1 MFSGRYNH
9 AIDDKGR
16 IKVPQKIKEALA
28 SVYNDTSVVIT
39 NLDKCLVAYPLEEWR
54 KLEEKALKLP
64 SMQKDV
70 LEFLRYFFSGAEEV
84 ELDKM
89 DRIHIPQSLKIS
101 GNLNKEAVI
110 VGIINRFEIWDR
122 DLWDTNFQGA
132 KSNFESIAA
141 TMAQIGF

>member
-1 MFSGRYNH
+1 
-9 AIDDKGR
+9 
-16 IKVPQKIKEALA
+16 
-28 SVYNDTSVVIT
+28 
-39 NLDKCLVAYPLEEWR
+39 
-54 KLEEKALKLP
+54 LEEKALKLP

-70 LEFLRYFFSGAEEV
+70 IEFLRYFFSGAEEV

-101 GNLNKEAVI
+101 GNLNKDAVL

-122 DLWDTNFQGA
+122 NLWDSNFEGA

-141 TMAQIGF
+141 TMSQIGF